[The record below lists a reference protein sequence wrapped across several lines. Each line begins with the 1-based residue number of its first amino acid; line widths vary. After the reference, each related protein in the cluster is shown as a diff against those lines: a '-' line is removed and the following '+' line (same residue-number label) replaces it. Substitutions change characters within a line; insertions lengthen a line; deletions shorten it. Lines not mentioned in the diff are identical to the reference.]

1 VEELY
6 LKISKLQKPAQKT
19 SSKRTTKN
27 FLFLIKDDSV
37 LTEPSLTRKCVAE
50 FIGTFILVFIGAGAA
65 VITILLA
72 NGESS
77 KSSFMSSS
85 IGALGGLADWL
96 SIGLAFAFGI
106 AGAFY
111 IFGHI
116 SGCHINP
123 AVTIALWSVKR
134 MPGRDVGP
142 YIVSQLAGATVA
154 SISFVGIV
162 GTRAATIGG
171 SGATALFP
179 GISYLQGL
187 FNEIVISFMLMLVIM
202 ALAVYERGSKP
213 FSGLMIGL
221 VVAAGI
227 TTTGNISGA
236 SFNPARTFG
245 PYVANALFGGPNFWI
260 QFPIYVIGP
269 IFGALLAAFTYT
281 YLTEAKAD

>member
-1 VEELY
+1 M
-6 LKISKLQKPAQKT
+6 A
-19 SSKRTTKN
+19 
-27 FLFLIKDDSV
+27 
-37 LTEPSLTRKCVAE
+37 EPTLRRKCIAE
-50 FIGTFILVFIGAGAA
+50 FIGTFILVYIGAGAA
-65 VITILLA
+65 AITILLA

-77 KSSFMSSS
+77 KSSFMSSG

-96 SIGLAFAFGI
+96 SIGIAFAFAI

-123 AVTIALWSVKR
+123 AVTIALWTVKR
-134 MPGRDVGP
+134 LPGKDVAP
-142 YIVSQLAGATVA
+142 YIVSQLAGATIA

-162 GTRAATIGG
+162 GTRASNIGG

-179 GISYLQGL
+179 GVSYLQGIC
-187 FNEIVISFMLMLVIM
+187 NEIVISFILMLVIM
-202 ALAVYERGSKP
+202 ALAVYGRGSKP
-213 FSGLMIGL
+213 FSGLIIGL
-221 VVAAGI
+221 VVAGGI

-245 PYVANALFGGPNFWI
+245 PYVANSLFGGPDLWL

-269 IFGALLAAFTYT
+269 IVGTVLAAFAYT
-281 YLTEAKAD
+281 YLTESKST

>member
-1 VEELY
+1 L
-6 LKISKLQKPAQKT
+6 A
-19 SSKRTTKN
+19 
-27 FLFLIKDDSV
+27 
-37 LTEPSLTRKCVAE
+37 EPTLSRKCVSE
-50 FIGTFILVFIGAGAA
+50 FIGTFILVYIGAGAA
-65 VITILLA
+65 AITILLA

-77 KSSFMSSS
+77 TSSFMSSG

-96 SIGLAFAFGI
+96 SIGIAFAVAI

-134 MPGRDVGP
+134 LPGKDVAP
-142 YIVSQLAGATVA
+142 YIISQLTGATTA
-154 SISFVGIV
+154 SISFVAIV
-162 GTRAATIGG
+162 GTRAASIGG

-179 GISYLQGL
+179 GVSYLQGL
-187 FNEIVISFMLMLVIM
+187 FNEIIISFILMLVIM
-202 ALAVYERGSKP
+202 ALAVYGRGSKP
-213 FSGLMIGL
+213 FSGLIIGL
-221 VVAAGI
+221 VVAGGI

-245 PYVANALFGGPNFWI
+245 PYVANSLFGGPNLWI

-269 IFGALLAAFTYT
+269 IIGTVLAAFVYT
-281 YLTEAKAD
+281 YLTESTSS